1 MCKTFLGER
10 SPLLIVCLKYC
21 ITREKSNKKTSGK
34 GKKPGRRI
42 HLLLFEYVIRAD
54 ERKRQ
59 EDLIFTWVIESY
71 L

>member
-1 MCKTFLGER
+1 MR
-10 SPLLIVCLKYC
+10 LL
-21 ITREKSNKKTSGK
+21 KSSLEDFNKEELRK
-34 GKKPGRRI
+34 GGRLV